1 MSKTDQEA
9 FAAYTFNLP
18 KRYTPEE
25 AYGLLR
31 ISRTTLFKR
40 LASGAIPYVKDGKRI
55 FILEEDLV
63 KYMKQGW
70 SE

>member
-1 MSKTDQEA
+1 MTKIDNEA

-40 LASGAIPYVKDGKRI
+40 INSGAIPVVKDGKRI
-55 FILEEDLV
+55 FILEDDLV
-63 KYMKQGW
+63 KYMKEGW
-70 SE
+70 AE